1 MKTEGRRDPKNFAGG
16 KIRGPRRRRRQPAV
30 KVHNLK
36 RAGDYLDLLARVAC
50 AATCNRPNPQQDHID
65 RHREKIIRKLA
76 ADAAKEKP

>member
-1 MKTEGRRDPKNFAGG
+1 M
-16 KIRGPRRRRRQPAV
+16 

-76 ADAAKEKP
+76 ADAAKEKS